1 MNKLFESTGSTFHVE
16 IIINGGLEYDAMLTV
31 DEITE
36 LLQRAEKLERN
47 TAYDLI

>member
-1 MNKLFESTGSTFHVE
+1 MNELFESTDSTFHVE

-36 LLQRAEKLERN
+36 LLGGADELERN